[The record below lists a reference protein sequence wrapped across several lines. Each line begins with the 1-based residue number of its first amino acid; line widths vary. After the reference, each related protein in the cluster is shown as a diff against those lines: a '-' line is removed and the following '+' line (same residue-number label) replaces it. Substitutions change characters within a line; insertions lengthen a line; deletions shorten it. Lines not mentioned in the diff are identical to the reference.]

1 MKGEAMMQNE
11 TYDIVIS
18 LQQLIWLIGGITAV
32 GAFIAWIMKPF
43 KKLEDHENRITDNK
57 NRIDA
62 IETQREEDK
71 AERKQTDQYMMSALN
86 AMVNHLIDG
95 DGKDE
100 LRRVRNEYQ
109 EQIIKH
115 H

>member
-1 MKGEAMMQNE
+1 MTGVVMMQN
-11 TYDIVIS
+11 DITIS
-18 LQQLIWLIGGITAV
+18 MAQTLWLIGGITAV
-32 GAFIAWIMKPF
+32 VTFVTWLMKPF

-71 AERKQTDQYMMSALN
+71 AERRQTDQYMMSALN

-115 H
+115 HQ

>member
-1 MKGEAMMQNE
+1 MQNDF
-11 TYDIVIS
+11 TIS
-18 LQQLIWLIGGITAV
+18 ASQLLWAIGGITAL
-32 GAFIAWIMKPF
+32 ATFITWLMKPF

-71 AERKQTDQYMMSALN
+71 AERRQTDQYMMSALN

-115 H
+115 HQ